1 MPATILI
8 AQDPPAPAGDAPAK
22 KQGPA
27 GPFGDPLFMPIIL
40 GIMVIFLFILP
51 MRKQKREQQQMQS
64 SIKRGAKVVTTSGI
78 IGTIVTLKDNEDE
91 MTIRSEDAKIKVLK
105 SSVARV
111 LAQDESEPAK
121 A

>member
-8 AQDPPAPAGDAPAK
+8 AQDAAPGDGGTPAK
-22 KQGPA
+22 KQAPS
-27 GPFGDPLFMPIIL
+27 GPFGDPMFMMLLMGLAFVFLIL
-40 GIMVIFLFILP
+40 LP
-51 MRKQKREQQQMQS
+51 MRKQKREQQNMLS
-64 SIKRGAKVVTTSGI
+64 TIKRGAKVVTTSGI
-78 IGTIVTLKDNEDE
+78 IGTIINLKDNEDE

-111 LAQDESEPAK
+111 LGQDESEPAK